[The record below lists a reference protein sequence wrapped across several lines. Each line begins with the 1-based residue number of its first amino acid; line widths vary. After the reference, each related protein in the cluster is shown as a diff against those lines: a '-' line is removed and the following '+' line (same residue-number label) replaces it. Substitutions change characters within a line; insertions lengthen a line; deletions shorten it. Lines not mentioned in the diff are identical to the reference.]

1 MSGIHPTAI
10 IDPKAEI
17 GADVRVGPYC
27 VVGPDVKLGDGAE
40 LLSHVVVEGRTSVGP
55 RTKIF
60 PFAVI
65 GHQPQDLKYQG
76 EPSRL
81 EIGSDNLIREHVTMN
96 PGTEGGGMVTK
107 IGDKNAF
114 LTGAHVGHDCIIGN
128 NVVFSNAV
136 LLAGHC
142 IIDDF
147 VILGGGVAIHQF
159 TRVGKHA
166 FVGGMSAIEHDVIPY
181 GMALGNRAY
190 LAGLNIIGLKRR
202 GFTREQ
208 IHALRGAYR
217 MLFAE
222 ERTLKER
229 VADVEAN
236 YQDNEVVREIID
248 FIKGD
253 TSRSLCTPRHTEA
266 V

>member
-1 MSGIHPTAI
+1 MSGIHATAI

-27 VVGPDVKLGDGAE
+27 VVGPDVTLADGVE
-40 LLSHVVVEGRTSVGP
+40 LLSHVVVEGRTSIGA

-65 GHQPQDLKYQG
+65 GHQPQDLKYKG

-96 PGTEGGGMVTK
+96 PGTEGGGLLTK
-107 IGDKNAF
+107 IGNGNAF
-114 LTGAHVGHDCIIGN
+114 LTGAHVGHDCMIGN
-128 NVVFSNAV
+128 SVVFSNAV

-166 FVGGMSAIEHDVIPY
+166 FVGGMSAIENDVIPY

-190 LAGLNIIGLKRR
+190 LAGLNIIGLRRR
-202 GFTREQ
+202 GFTRDQ
-208 IHALRGAYR
+208 IHALRGAYK

-222 ERTLKER
+222 DGTLKER
-229 VADVEAN
+229 LAEVEDIYKENAAV
-236 YQDNEVVREIID
+236 QEIVT

-253 TSRSLCTPRHTEA
+253 TSRSLCTPRHNEA
-266 V
+266 A